1 VEVTKMKVQFL
12 NQEHQAKFQELRAG
26 MAEYYRNNKEYLS
39 VVFIMAGDEEL
50 FHKMNRYFDAKL
62 GEFSSDEMFKE
73 QDFSSGM
80 RILAKLAVHLFNNN
94 ETVTPLDFMLL
105 DDKRLTLA
113 INAILL
119 RRYGLSNGYGTPE
132 EKLYM

>member
-1 VEVTKMKVQFL
+1 
-12 NQEHQAKFQELRAG
+12 
-26 MAEYYRNNKEYLS
+26 
-39 VVFIMAGDEEL
+39 MAGDEEL

-80 RILAKLAVHLFNNN
+80 RILAKLAVNLFNNN

-105 DDKRLTLA
+105 DDKRLALA
-113 INAILL
+113 MNAILL
-119 RRYGLSNGYGTPE
+119 RRYGLSNGYDTPE

>member
-1 VEVTKMKVQFL
+1 MEFQFI
-12 NQEHQAKFQELRAG
+12 NQEHQTNFQEIRSE

-50 FHKMNRYFDAKL
+50 GRKMSPYFDTTEGL
-62 GEFSSDEMFKE
+62 FSSEEMFQE

-80 RILAKLAVHLFNNN
+80 KTLAKLAVHLFNDN
-94 ETVTPLDFMLL
+94 ETVAPLDFMSL
-105 DDKRLTLA
+105 DDQRLQLA
-113 INAILL
+113 LNAILL
-119 RRYGLSNGYGTPE
+119 RRYGVSNGYDIPE